1 MATEKKNVTLV
12 FPTLADLE
20 DFEATSGIENVDI
33 DRVALTITGLISE
46 RDIEFAFNVYQAKV
60 VENEGF

>member
-1 MATEKKNVTLV
+1 MPIEKKNVTLV

-20 DFEATSGIENVDI
+20 DFEASSGIENVDI
-33 DRVALTITGLISE
+33 DRVALTIAGTISE

-60 VENEGF
+60 VENESF